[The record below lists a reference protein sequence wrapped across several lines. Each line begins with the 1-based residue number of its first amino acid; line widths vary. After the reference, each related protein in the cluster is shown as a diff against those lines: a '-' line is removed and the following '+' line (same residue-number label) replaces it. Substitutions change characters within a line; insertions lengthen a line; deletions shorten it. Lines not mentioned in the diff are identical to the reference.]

1 MDGASD
7 GSAFSSAVSLRST
20 SLLSFCLPD
29 GKPFQTIVY
38 KGNKMDITPSD
49 RIIVLPGAISPAG
62 MASADNDGPEP
73 VAQDA
78 AVLVLTVGA

>member
-1 MDGASD
+1 
-7 GSAFSSAVSLRST
+7 
-20 SLLSFCLPD
+20 
-29 GKPFQTIVY
+29 
-38 KGNKMDITPSD
+38 MDIIPSD
-49 RIIVLPGAISPAG
+49 RIIVLPGVAGCYSPAG